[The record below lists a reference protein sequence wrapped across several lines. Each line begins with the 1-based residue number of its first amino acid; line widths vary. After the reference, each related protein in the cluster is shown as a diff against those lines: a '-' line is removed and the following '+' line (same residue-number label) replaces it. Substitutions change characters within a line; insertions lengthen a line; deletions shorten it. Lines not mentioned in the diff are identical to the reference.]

1 MLSGGGFM
9 ARSWGD
15 GSPTQPLHHIAFDMY
30 EDLAKT
36 LQCKSYRKLPVI
48 SVSPEGGSIS
58 RIQPMGYG
66 DDTAQITP
74 KGKQNMSSVWMA
86 CVTTN

>member
-1 MLSGGGFM
+1 M

-36 LQCKSYRKLPVI
+36 LQCTSYRKLPVI
-48 SVSPEGGSIS
+48 SVSPEGGGNGVLRASQNPSLSELIPS
-58 RIQPMGYG
+58 WYPVVGYNPWVMVMIQLKLH
-66 DDTAQITP
+66 P
-74 KGKQNMSSVWMA
+74 KVN
-86 CVTTN
+86 